1 MSAGDRWL
9 RDAAR
14 ALPFAAWL
22 LCAPALADTLEVTVR
37 DSAGDPVEDAVVYA
51 RALDSGATVSP
62 TRERDATPVTID
74 QVDKEYVPFVTAVQ
88 AGTRVNFPNK
98 DQIRHHV
105 YSFSGPKKFEIPLY
119 KGVPAD
125 PVVFDKPGSVALGC
139 NIHDWMRAYVFVSE
153 SPYFAV
159 TQAGGKASVE
169 LPTGE
174 YSVEVW
180 HPALKGDPESTSQRV
195 ALSGSRSSLDFAIEK
210 KRVWTPR
217 RAPSRGG
224 GGSYR

>member
-1 MSAGDRWL
+1 VGVGYRWL
-9 RDAAR
+9 LVVGRV
-14 ALPFAAWL
+14 LPFAAL
-22 LCAPALADTLEVTVR
+22 LFCTPALADTLDITVR
-37 DSAGDPVEDAVVYA
+37 DSSGDPVEHAVVYA
-51 RALDSGATVSP
+51 LPLGDDVSLLPAGAI
-62 TRERDATPVTID
+62 DATPVTID
-74 QVDKEYVPFVTAVQ
+74 QVDKEYVPFVTAVR

-119 KGVPAD
+119 KGVPAN
-125 PVVFDKPGSVALGC
+125 PVVFDEPGSVALGC

-169 LPTGE
+169 LPAGE

-180 HPALKGDPESTSQRV
+180 HPALKGDPKSTSQRV
-195 ALSGSRSSLDFAIEK
+195 ALGGSRSSLDFAIEK